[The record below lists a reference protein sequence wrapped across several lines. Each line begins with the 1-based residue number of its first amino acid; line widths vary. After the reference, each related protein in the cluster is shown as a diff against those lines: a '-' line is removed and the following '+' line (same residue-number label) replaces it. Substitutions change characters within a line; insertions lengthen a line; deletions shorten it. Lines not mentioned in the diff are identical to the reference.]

1 MRYKELLNLSLNLSF
16 QTKISNLV
24 YSIYLKKIKIKFL
37 IIKAKNELV
46 VVESYSIQH
55 SNSD

>member
-1 MRYKELLNLSLNLSF
+1 MRYKELLKFVIKPSF

-37 IIKAKNELV
+37 TIKAKNELV
-46 VVESYSIQH
+46 VESYSLQD
-55 SNSD
+55 STSD